1 MQDLSFEER
10 LERLQIAFANVGNG
24 PVVEVGVSP
33 MDQVV
38 TFTRDDLL
46 RFRRPRRCWP
56 NKQINK
62 MFAPLVNQRCY
73 GVIIEVIKASTNQSK
88 TLTCKVRHRSREIE
102 LRIKPGFHRVLIG
115 GGYIHEMVGH
125 KRTDVT
131 GYKLCREE
139 LIGTRLL

>member
-10 LERLQIAFANVGNG
+10 LERLQVAFADVGYR
-24 PVVEVGVSP
+24 PVGEIAVAP
-33 MDQVV
+33 MDQVI
-38 TFTRDDLL
+38 TLPLDHRL
-46 RFRRPRRCWP
+46 RFGLPGRCWP

-73 GVIIEVIKASTNQSK
+73 GVIIEVIKATANQRK
-88 TLTCKVRHRSREIE
+88 TLAGKVCHRSREIE
-102 LRIKPGFHRVLIG
+102 LRIQPWLYRVLIG
-115 GGYIHEMVGH
+115 GGYIREMVGH

>member
-46 RFRRPRRCWP
+46 RFAAPDVVG
-56 NKQINK
+56 QINR
-62 MFAPLVNQRCY
+62 L
-73 GVIIEVIKASTNQSK
+73 IK
-88 TLTCKVRHRSREIE
+88 C
-102 LRIKPGFHRVLIG
+102 LRLW
-115 GGYIHEMVGH
+115 
-125 KRTDVT
+125 
-131 GYKLCREE
+131 
-139 LIGTRLL
+139 